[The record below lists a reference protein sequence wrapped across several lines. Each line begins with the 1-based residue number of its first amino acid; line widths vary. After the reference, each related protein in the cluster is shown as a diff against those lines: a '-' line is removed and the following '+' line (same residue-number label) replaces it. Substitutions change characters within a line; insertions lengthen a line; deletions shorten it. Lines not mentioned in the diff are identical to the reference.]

1 VTLDTIFAKI
11 QLGWGFDSAI
21 QRGVGQRA
29 EVGQKYKLI
38 TPRRFNMR
46 MANPLIIPV
55 TILLVGMALDSFA
68 RSATLSESRVES
80 LLSAAG
86 FQIRTGPDAER
97 QMLYLRAAPNTLER
111 HIDNGEVVYTYADP
125 RGGFIY
131 LGGRFEYQQFKRLLR
146 EASIAQSQVQ
156 TSEALDKPWRDWNW
170 TWKPWKL
177 WVGSYEN
184 FPND

>member
-1 VTLDTIFAKI
+1 
-11 QLGWGFDSAI
+11 
-21 QRGVGQRA
+21 
-29 EVGQKYKLI
+29 
-38 TPRRFNMR
+38 MR
-46 MANPLIIPV
+46 MPNPLIIPV

-68 RSATLSESRVES
+68 GSATLSESRIES

-111 HIDNGEVVYTYADP
+111 HGNVYTYADP
-125 RGGFIY
+125 RAGFIY
-131 LGGRFEYQQFKRLLR
+131 VGGQPEYQQFKRLLR
-146 EASIAQSQVQ
+146 EVSIAETQVQ
-156 TSEALDKPWRDWNW
+156 TNEALDKPWRDWSW

-184 FPND
+184 FPFD

>member
-1 VTLDTIFAKI
+1 M
-11 QLGWGFDSAI
+11 
-21 QRGVGQRA
+21 
-29 EVGQKYKLI
+29 
-38 TPRRFNMR
+38 P
-46 MANPLIIPV
+46 NPLIIPV

-68 RSATLSESRVES
+68 GSATLSESRVES

-111 HIDNGEVVYTYADP
+111 HIGNVYTYADP
-125 RGGFIY
+125 RAGFMYVGGQP
-131 LGGRFEYQQFKRLLR
+131 EYQQFKRLLR
-146 EASIAQSQVQ
+146 EVSIAETQVQ
-156 TSEALDKPWRDWNW
+156 TNEALDKPWRDWSW

-184 FPND
+184 FPFD